1 MALKQ
6 GNGLQGWEI
15 AVTKKL
21 IGEFRRRSRSLYREE
36 FDDLLQECLMHWLEV
51 RQQLVPDPG
60 GPPIAYM
67 ARVVRNKL
75 IDLARERETDK
86 RRGDQETVSLDDTCS
101 AACGTELS
109 CRPYTLVCV
118 RVVTQQITSI
128 ERPARPDDPE
138 GSLPKPWCTTAWVEP
153 LWRGAPEN

>member
-51 RQQLVPDPG
+51 RRQLVPDA
-60 GPPIAYM
+60 IAQKVE
-67 ARVVRNKL
+67 RIVS
-75 IDLARERETDK
+75 REDGQLSLN
-86 RRGDQETVSLDDTCS
+86 RGLDEAS
-101 AACGTELS
+101 N
-109 CRPYTLVCV
+109 
-118 RVVTQQITSI
+118 
-128 ERPARPDDPE
+128 
-138 GSLPKPWCTTAWVEP
+138 P
-153 LWRGAPEN
+153 LDIG

>member
-51 RQQLVPDPG
+51 RQQLPSPRSTATNAFATDWPRQPAAVTKPLKKLRQAG
-60 GPPIAYM
+60 SMNSQMHGT
-67 ARVVRNKL
+67 AR
-75 IDLARERETDK
+75 
-86 RRGDQETVSLDDTCS
+86 
-101 AACGTELS
+101 
-109 CRPYTLVCV
+109 
-118 RVVTQQITSI
+118 
-128 ERPARPDDPE
+128 
-138 GSLPKPWCTTAWVEP
+138 
-153 LWRGAPEN
+153 

>member
-51 RQQLVPDPG
+51 RQQLV
-60 GPPIAYM
+60 
-67 ARVVRNKL
+67 
-75 IDLARERETDK
+75 
-86 RRGDQETVSLDDTCS
+86 
-101 AACGTELS
+101 
-109 CRPYTLVCV
+109 
-118 RVVTQQITSI
+118 
-128 ERPARPDDPE
+128 
-138 GSLPKPWCTTAWVEP
+138 
-153 LWRGAPEN
+153 